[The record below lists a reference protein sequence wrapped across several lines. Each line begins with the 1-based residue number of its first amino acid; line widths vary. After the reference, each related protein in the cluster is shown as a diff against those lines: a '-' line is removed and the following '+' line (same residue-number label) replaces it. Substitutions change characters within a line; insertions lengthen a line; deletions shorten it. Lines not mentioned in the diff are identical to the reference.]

1 MSGLVS
7 RVRECRRPELVDV
20 EHVGVVADG
29 EEDTDSAEVQKW
41 AGARERY
48 TFNEHNWKTRRSGRD
63 ADHRG
68 GRRHVRGHLAAALE
82 KLRALVE
89 GEASAQE

>member
-1 MSGLVS
+1 M
-7 RVRECRRPELVDV
+7 RAPTAAARPREFVDV

-48 TFNEHNWKTRRSGRD
+48 TFQRRQLENQTLVEMKITEED
-63 ADHRG
+63 AGTFEDTWPR
-68 GRRHVRGHLAAALE
+68 ALE